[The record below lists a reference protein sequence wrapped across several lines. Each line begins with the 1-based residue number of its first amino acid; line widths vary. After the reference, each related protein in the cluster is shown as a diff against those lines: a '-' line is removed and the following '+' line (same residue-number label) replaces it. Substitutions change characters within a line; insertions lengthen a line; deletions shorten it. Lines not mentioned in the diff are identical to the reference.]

1 MLLGCT
7 LAFKV
12 RVQPNN
18 RSSLMMKAS
27 NNPETIGCVR
37 SKLETKMV
45 SHLLQCFKF
54 HTVKL
59 LNHILLDM

>member
-1 MLLGCT
+1 LLGCN

-18 RSSLMMKAS
+18 RSSSIMKAS
-27 NNPETIGCVR
+27 NNPETIASIR

-45 SHLLQCFKF
+45 THLLKAF
-54 HTVKL
+54 KL
-59 LNHILLDM
+59 LYCS